1 MFVKFS
7 REMVT
12 RWEKGLLILF
22 ALSTLSYV
30 ECFTDDEIPD
40 EWMLLH
46 VVQGQ
51 IGAGNY
57 SYLRLNHEGRII
69 LEMTSLK
76 GDADIYVSASTLN
89 PNFDE
94 YELQSTTC
102 GLDVIIVPD
111 HFHRPVG
118 IGVYGHPFYL
128 ESEFEIKV
136 YYDRTIQE
144 DPFAEASYDPENLE
158 GNHKPQKQAPQDAS
172 QEEESMLRTILI
184 GILKIVLE
192 ILF

>member
-1 MFVKFS
+1 
-7 REMVT
+7 MVT
-12 RWEKGLLILF
+12 YWEKGLLILF
-22 ALSTLSYV
+22 AVSCI
-30 ECFTDDEIPD
+30 ECFTEDEIPD
-40 EWMLLH
+40 EWALLD

-69 LEMTSLK
+69 LEMTSLR
-76 GDADIYVSASTLN
+76 GNADIYVSDSTLN
-89 PNFDE
+89 PNFDD

-102 GLDVIIVPD
+102 GLDVVIVPAD
-111 HFHRPVG
+111 FRRPVG
-118 IGVYGHPFYL
+118 IGIYGHPFYL
-128 ESEFEIKV
+128 DSEFEIKV

-144 DPFAEASYDPENLE
+144 DPFAEASYDPERME
-158 GNHKPQKQAPQDAS
+158 ASRKPQTPAAQDAS
-172 QEEESMLRTILI
+172 QEEESVLRTILI

>member
-1 MFVKFS
+1 
-7 REMVT
+7 MVT

-158 GNHKPQKQAPQDAS
+158 ANHKPQKQAPQDAS

>member
-1 MFVKFS
+1 MFN
-7 REMVT
+7 RAMVGHL
-12 RWEKGLLILF
+12 EKSLLTLF
-22 ALSTLSYV
+22 ALSTLAYV
-30 ECFTDDEIPD
+30 ECFTDDEIPN

-51 IGAGNY
+51 ILGGNY

-69 LEMTSLK
+69 LKMKSLK
-76 GDADIYVSASTLN
+76 GDADIYVSSSILSPT
-89 PNFDE
+89 FDE

-102 GLDVIIVPD
+102 GLDVLIVPD
-111 HFHRPVG
+111 HFSRPVG
-118 IGVYGHPFYL
+118 IGIYGHPFYL
-128 ESEFEIKV
+128 ESEFELKV
-136 YYDRTIQE
+136 YYDRTIRE
-144 DPFAEASYDPENLE
+144 DPFAEASYDPEHLE
-158 GNHKPQKQAPQDAS
+158 ASNKPQKQAPQDAS